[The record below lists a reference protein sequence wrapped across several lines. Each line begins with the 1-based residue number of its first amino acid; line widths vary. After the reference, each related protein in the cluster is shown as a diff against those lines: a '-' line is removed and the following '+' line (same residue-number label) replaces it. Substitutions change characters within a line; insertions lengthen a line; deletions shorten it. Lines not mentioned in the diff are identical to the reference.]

1 MEATMKSNNLKR
13 TILVTFAGLTA
24 MLLCGNVSL
33 AQDEDGANFGGKR
46 AKFMQLVLNLS
57 DEQVAESEAIRQS
70 YKEKMTTCRENLAK
84 ARKTFRSNLTEEKD
98 EEAVRKAIAPVSTAM
113 EDLAVQRIL
122 MKQELKKVLTPEQAA
137 KADELR
143 ELMPRGKGKGKRGG
157 PFFGRPHN
165 IPSYGE

>member
-46 AKFMQLVLNLS
+46 AKFMQHVLDLS
-57 DEQVAESEAIRQS
+57 DEQVAEAEKIRQS
-70 YKEKMTTCRENLAK
+70 YKENMMTCRENLAE
-84 ARKTFRSNLTEEKD
+84 ARKTFRSNLEEEMD
-98 EEAVRKAIAPVSTAM
+98 EAAVRQAFAPVAEAM
-113 EDLAVQRIL
+113 QDIAIQRIL
-122 MKQELKKVLTPEQAA
+122 MMQELKKNLTPEQAA

-143 ELMPRGKGKGKRGG
+143 ELMPRGKGKRRG